1 VYSLA
6 AVGWSGTSIPR
17 RGPEEVPDVRR
28 TVSTALI
35 AGASGANGPVV
46 VPLDPKT
53 INGANAGVSATAAL
67 AKQIAAN
74 PAGFYVNIHT
84 PAAPGGALRGQ
95 LASTP
100 SGAIAGSG
108 GLAGTSSDTN
118 VALIAL
124 MVAGAGLVGG
134 AGWVLVRR

>member
-1 VYSLA
+1 V
-6 AVGWSGTSIPR
+6 
-17 RGPEEVPDVRR
+17 
-28 TVSTALI
+28 
-35 AGASGANGPVV
+35 
-46 VPLDPKT
+46 DPKT

-108 GLAGTSSDTN
+108 GLAGTTSDTN